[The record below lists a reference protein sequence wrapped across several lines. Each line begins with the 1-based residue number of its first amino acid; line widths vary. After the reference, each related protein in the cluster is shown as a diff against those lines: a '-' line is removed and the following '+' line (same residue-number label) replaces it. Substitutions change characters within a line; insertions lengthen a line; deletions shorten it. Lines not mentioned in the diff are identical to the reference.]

1 VPAENIFP
9 TVGTAV
15 SGYLNAT
22 GQSWTDW
29 EDDRRST

>member
-1 VPAENIFP
+1 VPAEHVFP

-15 SGYLNAT
+15 TGYLTAT

-29 EDDRRST
+29 EEKAP